1 MKKVILRVAM
11 AAALCAPTAANAV
24 DAAVYGVWV
33 REGHPNDKL
42 EFYDCAGKLCAKGIE
57 PMPDGSPPPVVLK
70 NAAKT
75 TPGHWEGDI
84 NDPESGKTYIG
95 KIALDSP
102 TSLTMTGCLVAFL
115 CQSETWTKV
124 SGPTKPAADAKPA
137 AQEPA
142 AKAAAPEAKEPAAK
156 EPVAHEPAA
165 KETPKSTAKESSK
178 PAAKET
184 PKPAAKSAK
193 PAKPKTPA
201 PDAE

>member
-1 MKKVILRVAM
+1 MKKMILRVAM
-11 AAALCAPTAANAV
+11 AAALCAPSAANAV
-24 DAAVYGVWV
+24 DAIYGVWV

-42 EFYDCAGKLCAKGIE
+42 EFYDCSGKLCAKGIE

-75 TPGHWEGDI
+75 TPNHWEGDI

-102 TSLTMTGCLVAFL
+102 TALTMTGCLVAFL

-142 AKAAAPEAKEPAAK
+142 PKAAAPEAKEPAAK
-156 EPVAHEPAA
+156 EPVAHEP
-165 KETPKSTAKESSK
+165 S
-178 PAAKET
+178 AKET
-184 PKPAAKSAK
+184 PKPAAKETAKPAAK
-193 PAKPKTPA
+193 PAKPAKAKPAAPA
-201 PDAE
+201 PDSE

>member
-1 MKKVILRVAM
+1 MKKMILRVAV
-11 AAALCAPTAANAV
+11 AAALCAPSAANAV
-24 DAAVYGVWV
+24 DAIYGVWV

-42 EFYDCAGKLCAKGIE
+42 EFYDCSGKLCAKGIE

-75 TPGHWEGDI
+75 TPNHWEGDI

-102 TSLTMTGCLVAFL
+102 TALTMTGCLVAFL

-124 SGPTKPAADAKPA
+124 AGPTKPAADAKPA

-142 AKAAAPEAKEPAAK
+142 AKTATPEAKEPAAK

-165 KETPKSTAKESSK
+165 KETPK

-184 PKPAAKSAK
+184 AKPAAKPTKPAKAK
-193 PAKPKTPA
+193 PAAPA